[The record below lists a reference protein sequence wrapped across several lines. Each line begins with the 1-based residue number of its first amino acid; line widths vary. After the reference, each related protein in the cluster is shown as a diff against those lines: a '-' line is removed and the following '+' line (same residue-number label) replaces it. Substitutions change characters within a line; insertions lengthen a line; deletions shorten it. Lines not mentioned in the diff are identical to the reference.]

1 MRVYYEDTD
10 AAGVVYYANYLKF
23 MERARTEWLAAL
35 GFPLAAFE
43 REHGVVFVV
52 HRCEI
57 DFLRPAR
64 LNDSLEVTVEV
75 ERSRRRAPR
84 CPPESAVRRQGA
96 DRRARDAGLCRR
108 ARAAARAHACP
119 AGRTPGDFRLNV
131 HADLSFVTLILQASI
146 VVQAVMALLVL
157 LSLWSWWQIFLK
169 MFQLRRSARDT
180 DVFED
185 EFWKGGDL
193 AELFQR
199 TAQSRT
205 GSGMEHIFT
214 AGFREYAK
222 HRKQGSSSAATLD
235 SARRAMRAAYQR
247 EIDALES
254 NLSGLATV
262 GSVSPYIGLF
272 GTVWGIMNAFR
283 GLANVS
289 QATLANVAPGIAE
302 ALIATAIGL
311 FAAIPAVI
319 GYNRYTHDVDRLATR
334 YETFIEEFSNILQR
348 QAGRPAP
355 LRADMRRRASPSTRS
370 TSCRTST

>member
-1 MRVYYEDTD
+1 
-10 AAGVVYYANYLKF
+10 
-23 MERARTEWLAAL
+23 
-35 GFPLAAFE
+35 
-43 REHGVVFVV
+43 
-52 HRCEI
+52 
-57 DFLRPAR
+57 
-64 LNDSLEVTVEV
+64 
-75 ERSRRRAPR
+75 
-84 CPPESAVRRQGA
+84 
-96 DRRARDAGLCRR
+96 
-108 ARAAARAHACP
+108 
-119 AGRTPGDFRLNV
+119 LNV
-131 HADLSFVTLILQASI
+131 HADLSFVTLILQASV

-348 QAGRPAP
+348 QA
-355 LRADMRRRASPSTRS
+355 
-370 TSCRTST
+370 